1 MKILA
6 LDHVRPGVT
15 MDDIAPHLKDEARH
29 AWQNYGNGL
38 FRELYFRGDRPGA
51 VVIMECTDLDE
62 AHAIMKKLPL
72 VRKGLIE
79 LTFIPLGP
87 FVHFASLFEPSHN

>member
-1 MKILA
+1 
-6 LDHVRPGVT
+6 
-15 MDDIAPHLKDEARH
+15 
-29 AWQNYGNGL
+29 
-38 FRELYFRGDRPGA
+38 
-51 VVIMECTDLDE
+51 MECTDLDE